1 MSELSDLLYTLTGK
15 AMELHDKLGSDH
27 QEHVYHRMLFS
38 RLKKLG
44 YQVQFKPRLVI
55 RDDEQ
60 SQVVNYQPDLRVIA
74 GDIRVLIEIK
84 SDPKGIPEADKRQAR
99 SYLKTSP
106 RDAAVLLLNFGTE
119 RLGQYRKYQES
130 LSVESE

>member
-1 MSELSDLLYTLTGK
+1 MSEISDLLYTLTGK
-15 AMELHDKLGSDH
+15 AMELHDRLGCDH
-27 QEHVYHRMLFS
+27 QEHVYHRMLSS

-44 YQVQFKPRLVI
+44 YQVEYKPRLVI
-55 RDDEQ
+55 RDDELN
-60 SQVVNYQPDLRVIA
+60 QVVNYQPDLRVIA
-74 GDIRVLIEIK
+74 GGIQVLIEIK

-99 SYLKTSP
+99 AYLKVSP

-130 LSVESE
+130 LRAEAE